1 MKTIME
7 RPVGERT
14 LLEIDIFGVIERLY
28 IEADAIGSTWEKV
41 GMSSAHDAIMSYVT
55 GPSHSLM

>member
-28 IEADAIGSTWEKV
+28 KEADAVGSTWEKV
-41 GMSSAHDAIMSYVT
+41 GMSSAHDTIMSYVT
-55 GPSHSLM
+55 GPSGSFM